1 MILIL
6 DNYDSFTHNIAHMLG
21 GLGIACRVVANDAI
35 TVEAIERE
43 YQALI
48 VSPGPG
54 TPDQAGISL
63 AAIRRLRGRM
73 PVLGICLGH
82 QAMAR
87 VFGAR
92 IVAAPDVCH
101 GKTSRAWHNG
111 RGLFDGLPQPLRVM
125 RYHSL
130 MVDPE
135 GLAGELEVTARTED
149 GIIMGLRHRTLP
161 LCSVQFHP
169 ESVLSEAGEKLFEN
183 FYKKMVVKGEVP
195 SGEELAR
202 ERSLFC

>member
-21 GLGIACRVVANDAI
+21 ALGMACRVVANDAI
-35 TVEAIERE
+35 TVEEIERE
-43 YQALI
+43 YDALI
-48 VSPGPG
+48 LSPGPG
-54 TPDQAGISL
+54 TPVQAGISMD
-63 AAIRRLRGRM
+63 AVRRLRGRI

-82 QAMAR
+82 QVLAQ
-87 VFGAR
+87 VFGAH

-101 GKTSRAWHNG
+101 GKTSRIRHDG
-111 RGLFDGLPQPLRVM
+111 RGLFAGMPQPLRVM

-135 GLAGELEVTARTED
+135 GLPPELEVTARTGE
-149 GIIMGLRHRTLP
+149 GIIMGLRHRSLP

-169 ESVLSEAGEKLFEN
+169 ESVLSENGERLFSN
-183 FYKKMVVKGEVP
+183 FYTEMVKKEGHHSGDVRVMEP
-195 SGEELAR
+195 SL
-202 ERSLFC
+202 S